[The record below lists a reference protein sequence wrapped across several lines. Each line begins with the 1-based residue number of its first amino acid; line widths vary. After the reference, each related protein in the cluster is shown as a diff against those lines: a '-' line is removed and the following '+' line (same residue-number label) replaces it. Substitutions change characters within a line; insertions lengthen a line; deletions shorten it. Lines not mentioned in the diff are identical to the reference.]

1 MTDVTAPPPLVAA
14 IPAAVDGV
22 VDPDEVYE
30 AFAAWAAEG
39 GRPLYPAQDEAVIE
53 LVSGANVVLSTPTGT
68 GKSLVAAGAHFAAL
82 AEGKRSYYTAPIKA
96 LVSEKFFQLVELFGA
111 QNVGMV
117 TGDSSVNADAPI
129 VCCTAEILANLA
141 LRQGPD
147 ADVDVVVMD
156 EFHFYGDPD
165 RGWAWQVPLLVLER
179 AQFLLMS
186 ATLGDVTTIADDL
199 SRRTGRPTARV
210 TGVSRP
216 VPLEYQYVMTP
227 VQETVERLLEEGK
240 APIYIVHF
248 AQAAA
253 LERAQSLM
261 SAKVASRE
269 RRDQIAD
276 AIAGFRF
283 SAGFGQT
290 LSRLI
295 RAGIGVHHA
304 GMLPKYRRLVEQL
317 AQRGLLP
324 VICGT
329 DTLGVGINVPI
340 RSVLFTGLTKFD
352 GTKMRQ
358 LSAREFHQIAGRAG
372 RAGYDTEGDVVA
384 EAPEHD
390 IENAR
395 AVAKAGDDPKKK
407 NKIKRKKAPE
417 GFVSWGQASFE
428 RLIAAE
434 PEPMASRMRI
444 THAMVLSVVARGGDA
459 FADVRSL
466 VYDNH
471 EPRSRQLA
479 MARRALVIARTL
491 INARVIEKVDGAY
504 RLTVDI
510 APNFA
515 LNQPLSPFALAAF
528 ELLDPSSPTYALDMV
543 SVVEATLDDP
553 RAILSQQQFKERGEA
568 VARMKQEG
576 IEYEERMELLEEVTW
591 PKPLDELLTAAYE
604 AYAAEQPWVLDFQ
617 LSPKAVV
624 RDMYERA
631 MTFGDF
637 VRFYQLTRSEGLVLR
652 YLSDAYRTMRQTIA
666 EEQRT
671 QELDDL
677 IEWLGEVV
685 RQTDSSLVDEWEA
698 LLNGDVL
705 LASEEHEEIAPPQ
718 PARLT
723 GNPRA
728 FRVLVRNALF
738 QRVLLAAADDID
750 GLGELDAT
758 VGFDRSAWDTVLEE
772 YYEEHDS
779 IGTDADARSMQYL
792 VLDESGAT
800 ASPRVWKARQIFSDP
815 EGDKDFGF
823 SATIDL
829 DASDE
834 VGEAVVR
841 VTEIGR
847 FDGWAEVDVD

>member
-1 MTDVTAPPPLVAA
+1 MTDVAALPPLVAA

-30 AFAAWAAEG
+30 AFAAWAADG

-117 TGDSSVNADAPI
+117 TGDSSVNGDAPI

-434 PEPMASRMRI
+434 PEPMVSRMRI

-459 FADVRSL
+459 FAEVRSL
-466 VYDNH
+466 VFDNH

-591 PKPLDELLTAAYE
+591 PRPLSELLEAAYE

-758 VGFDRSAWDTVLEE
+758 VGFDRSAWDNVLEE

-800 ASPRVWKARQIFSDP
+800 ASPRVWKARQIFADP

-841 VTEIGR
+841 LTEIGR

>member
-1 MTDVTAPPPLVAA
+1 MTDVTTVPPLVAA
-14 IPAAVDGV
+14 LPAAVDGA
-22 VDPDEVYE
+22 VDPDAVYE
-30 AFAAWAAEG
+30 AFADWAASG

-96 LVSEKFFQLVELFGA
+96 LVSEKFFQLVDLFGA

-147 ADVDVVVMD
+147 AEVDVVVMD

-216 VPLEYQYVMTP
+216 VPLSYEYVMTP

-240 APIYIVHF
+240 APVYIVHF
-248 AQAAA
+248 SQAAA
-253 LERAQSLM
+253 LERAQALM
-261 SAKVASRE
+261 SVRVADRA
-269 RRDQIAD
+269 RRDEIAD
-276 AIAGFRF
+276 AIAQFRF

-340 RSVLFTGLTKFD
+340 RSVLLTGLTKFD

-358 LSAREFHQIAGRAG
+358 LSAREFHQVAGRAG

-384 EAPEHD
+384 EAPEHE

-407 NKIKRKKAPE
+407 NKVKKKKAPE

-434 PEPMASRMRI
+434 PEPMVSRMRI
-444 THAMVLSVVARGGDA
+444 THAMVLAVVARGGSP
-459 FADVRSL
+459 FESVRQL
-466 VYDNH
+466 VFENH
-471 EPRSRQLA
+471 EPRARQLA
-479 MARRALVIARTL
+479 MARRALTIARTL
-491 INARVIEKVDGAY
+491 VNARVIERVDGVY
-504 RLTVDI
+504 RLAVDLQQ
-510 APNFA
+510 NFA

-591 PKPLDELLTAAYE
+591 PRPLAELLEAAYE
-604 AYAAEQPWVLDFQ
+604 AYAAEQPWVLDFA

-624 RDMYERA
+624 RDLYERA

-637 VRFYQLTRSEGLVLR
+637 VRFYDLTRSEGLVLR

-671 QELDDL
+671 PELEAL

-698 LLNGDVL
+698 LVNGSVS
-705 LASEEHEEIAPPQ
+705 AAAAEHDEIVPPQ

-738 QRVLLAAADDID
+738 QRVLLAAADDPA
-750 GLGELDAT
+750 GLGALDASS
-758 VGFDRSAWDTVLEE
+758 GFDRSAWDDVLEE
-772 YYEEHDS
+772 YYDAHDT

-792 VLDESGAT
+792 VLSEEGRT
-800 ASPRVWKARQIFSDP
+800 WRARQIFADP
-815 EGDKDFGF
+815 AGDKDFGF

-829 DASDE
+829 DASDAA
-834 VGEAVVR
+834 GEAVVR

-847 FDGWAEVDVD
+847 FDGWTDVDVD

>member
-1 MTDVTAPPPLVAA
+1 MTDVTTVPPLVAA

-395 AVAKAGDDPKKK
+395 AVTKAGDDPKKK

-434 PEPMASRMRI
+434 PEPMVSRMRI

-528 ELLDPSSPTYALDMV
+528 ELLDPASPTYALDMV

-576 IEYEERMELLEEVTW
+576 IEYEERMELLEEITW

-758 VGFDRSAWDTVLEE
+758 VGFDRSAWDNVLEE

-792 VLDESGAT
+792 VLDESGTT
-800 ASPRVWKARQIFSDP
+800 ASPRVWKARQIFADP

>member
-1 MTDVTAPPPLVAA
+1 MTDVTTVPPLVAA
-14 IPAAVDGV
+14 LPAAVDGA
-22 VDPDEVYE
+22 VDPDAVYE
-30 AFAAWAAEG
+30 AFADWAASG

-96 LVSEKFFQLVELFGA
+96 LVSEKFFQLVDLFGA

-147 ADVDVVVMD
+147 AEVDVVVMD
-156 EFHFYGDPD
+156 EFHFYGDLD

-216 VPLEYQYVMTP
+216 VPLSYEYVMTP

-240 APIYIVHF
+240 APVYIVHF
-248 AQAAA
+248 SQAAA
-253 LERAQSLM
+253 LERAQALM
-261 SAKVASRE
+261 SVRVADRA
-269 RRDQIAD
+269 RRDEIAD
-276 AIAGFRF
+276 AIAQFRF

-340 RSVLFTGLTKFD
+340 RSVLLTGLTKFD

-358 LSAREFHQIAGRAG
+358 LSAREFHQVAGRAG

-384 EAPEHD
+384 EAPEHE

-407 NKIKRKKAPE
+407 NKVKKKKAPE

-434 PEPMASRMRI
+434 PEPMVSRMRI
-444 THAMVLSVVARGGDA
+444 THAMVLAVVARGGSPFDE
-459 FADVRSL
+459 VRAL
-466 VYDNH
+466 VFENH
-471 EPRSRQLA
+471 EPRARQYAL
-479 MARRALVIARTL
+479 ARRALTIARTL
-491 INARVIEKVDGAY
+491 VNARVIERVDGVY
-504 RLTVDI
+504 RLAVDLQQ
-510 APNFA
+510 NFA

-528 ELLDPSSPTYALDMV
+528 ELLDPESPTYALDMV
-543 SVVEATLDDP
+543 SIVEATLDDP

-591 PKPLDELLTAAYE
+591 PKPLASLLEAAYE
-604 AYAAEQPWVLDFQ
+604 AYAAEQPWVLDFA

-624 RDMYERA
+624 RDLYERA

-637 VRFYQLTRSEGLVLR
+637 VRFYDLTRSEGLVLR

-671 QELDDL
+671 PELEAL

-698 LLNGDVL
+698 LVNGDV
-705 LASEEHEEIAPPQ
+705 ARAEAEAGSSSTGEIVPPQ

-738 QRVLLAAADDID
+738 QRVLLAAADDPA
-750 GLGELDAT
+750 GLGVLDGAA
-758 VGFDRSAWDTVLEE
+758 GFGRDEWDAVLEE
-772 YYEEHDS
+772 YYDAHDT

-792 VLDESGAT
+792 VLSEEGRT
-800 ASPRVWKARQIFSDP
+800 WRARQIFADP
-815 EGDKDFGF
+815 AGDKDFGF

-829 DASDE
+829 DASDAA
-834 VGEAVVR
+834 GEAVVR

-847 FDGWAEVDVD
+847 FDGWTDVDVD

>member
-1 MTDVTAPPPLVAA
+1 MPLS
-14 IPAAVDGV
+14 
-22 VDPDEVYE
+22 YE
-30 AFAAWAAEG
+30 
-39 GRPLYPAQDEAVIE
+39 Y
-53 LVSGANVVLSTPTGT
+53 VL
-68 GKSLVAAGAHFAAL
+68 
-82 AEGKRSYYTAPIKA
+82 
-96 LVSEKFFQLVELFGA
+96 
-111 QNVGMV
+111 
-117 TGDSSVNADAPI
+117 
-129 VCCTAEILANLA
+129 
-141 LRQGPD
+141 
-147 ADVDVVVMD
+147 
-156 EFHFYGDPD
+156 
-165 RGWAWQVPLLVLER
+165 
-179 AQFLLMS
+179 
-186 ATLGDVTTIADDL
+186 
-199 SRRTGRPTARV
+199 
-210 TGVSRP
+210 
-216 VPLEYQYVMTP
+216 TP

-240 APIYIVHF
+240 APVYIVHF

-253 LERAQSLM
+253 LERAQALM
-261 SAKVASRE
+261 SVRVADRA

-340 RSVLFTGLTKFD
+340 RAVLLTGLTKFD
-352 GTKMRQ
+352 GSRMRQ

-384 EAPEHD
+384 EAPEHE

-407 NKIKRKKAPE
+407 NKVKKKKAPE
-417 GFVSWGQASFE
+417 GFVSWGPASFD

-434 PEPMASRMRI
+434 PEPMVSRMRI
-444 THAMVLSVVARGGDA
+444 THAMVLAVVARGGDS
-459 FADVRSL
+459 FASVRSL
-466 VYDNH
+466 VFDNH
-471 EPRSRQLA
+471 EPRARQLD
-479 MARRALVIARTL
+479 MARRALSIARTL
-491 INARVIEKVDGAY
+491 VNARVIEKIDGQY
-504 RLTVDI
+504 RMTVDL
-510 APNFA
+510 PVNFA

-528 ELLDPSSPTYALDMV
+528 ELLDPESPTYALDMV
-543 SVVEATLDDP
+543 SIVEATLDDP
-553 RAILSQQQFKERGEA
+553 RAILAQQQFKERGEA

-604 AYAAEQPWVLDFQ
+604 AYAAEQPWVLDFR
-617 LSPKAVV
+617 LSPKSVV
-624 RDMYERA
+624 RDVYERA

-652 YLSDAYRTMRQTIA
+652 YLSDAYRTMRQTIS

-671 QELDDL
+671 PELDDL

-698 LLNGDVL
+698 LVNGDV
-705 LASEEHEEIAPPQ
+705 AEAAAEHDEIAPPQ

-738 QRVLLAAADDID
+738 QRVLLAAADDVAGLAALD
-750 GLGELDAT
+750 GAAGFGQDEWDA
-758 VGFDRSAWDTVLEE
+758 VLEE
-772 YYEEHDS
+772 YYDEHDT
-779 IGTDADARSMQYL
+779 IGTDGDARSMQYL
-792 VLDESGAT
+792 VLDENGAGRT
-800 ASPRVWKARQIFSDP
+800 WRARQIFADP
-815 EGDKDFGF
+815 SGDKDFGF

-834 VGEAVVR
+834 TGEAVVR

-847 FDGWAEVDVD
+847 FDGWSEVDVD